1 MLKLVGLLALA
12 TALALGGANPAHAMG
27 TGSGG
32 SPFAANPDQDYKDA
46 VRAVS
51 QKDYDKA
58 IKLLVGVVK
67 EQPNNADALNYL
79 GYSNRKLGKYPDAV
93 AYYQK
98 ALAVNPDH
106 RGANEYLGEA
116 HLEMNQLDQAEAR
129 LDHLGKVCNMNCDE
143 YRELKMAVDAYKA
156 GKKPAQS
163 SMRTW

>member
-1 MLKLVGLLALA
+1 MFKFVGLLALTA
-12 TALALGGANPAHAMG
+12 ALALGAADPAHAMG
-27 TGSGG
+27 SGS
-32 SPFAANPDQDYKDA
+32 SPFAADPNQDYKDA
-46 VRAVS
+46 VRAVNR
-51 QKDYDKA
+51 KDYDKA
-58 IKLLVGVVK
+58 IKLLVSVVK

-79 GYSNRKLGKYPDAV
+79 GFSNRKLGKYPDAV